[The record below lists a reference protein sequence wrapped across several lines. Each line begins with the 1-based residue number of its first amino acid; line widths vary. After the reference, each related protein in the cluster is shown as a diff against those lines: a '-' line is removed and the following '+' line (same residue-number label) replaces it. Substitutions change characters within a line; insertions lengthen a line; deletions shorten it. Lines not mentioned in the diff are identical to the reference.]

1 MAAGDS
7 PAGARRRL
15 RLQIRRARESA
26 ALTQGQ
32 VADAL
37 HWSISKVN
45 RIETG
50 ENSISSTDLE
60 ALLRLLEVQDADLI
74 ELMRADARAARK
86 RGRGWWDEPRFR
98 DRMRPTTVQMLQFES
113 EASAIRVFN
122 YAVFPALL
130 QIRQYAEVVL
140 RKVGGDVTE
149 DAISANAESRMIRQ
163 RNFRSRPERPQYFV
177 ILDELLLQRVVGD
190 ETIMANQLK
199 AVAEAAREPNIL
211 IRLLP
216 KDAFEHIQIGT
227 FVLFDFDH
235 ESAVMYR
242 ELSANDDEI
251 IHAEDLVARH
261 RLRFEQMWQVCLSR
275 DATIGEIE
283 ARYAT
288 ARASLLRHGGRTDHD
303 NNTKEGS

>member
-15 RLQIRRARESA
+15 RLEIRKARETA
-26 ALTQGQ
+26 TLTQGQ
-32 VADAL
+32 VAEAL

-60 ALLRLLEVQDADLI
+60 ALLRLLEVEDADRI

-130 QIRQYAEVVL
+130 QIRQYAEATIGAL
-140 RKVGGDVTE
+140 EGDVAE
-149 DAISANAESRMIRQ
+149 DAISAIAESRMIRQ
-163 RNFRSRPERPQYFV
+163 HNFRNRPERPRYYV
-177 ILDELLLQRVVGD
+177 ILDELLLQRIVGD
-190 ETIMANQLK
+190 ETVMAEQLK

-216 KDAFEHIQIGT
+216 KDAWAHILIGS

-235 ESAVMYR
+235 ESAVLYR
-242 ELSANDDEI
+242 ELSVTDEI
-251 IHAEDLVARH
+251 IHAEELVARH
-261 RLRFEQMWQVCLSR
+261 RLRFERMWQLCLSGA
-275 DATIGEIE
+275 ATIGEIE

-288 ARASLLRHGGRTDHD
+288 ARASLLRHGGRTEHD
-303 NNTKEGS
+303 DNEEMR